1 MVSASFTSLILT
13 PSSLK
18 RSAFSIMNFSL
29 SFRLSPNRDQATD
42 NSSIAAIGL
51 AAQSTTALLNS
62 SVAFWASLDL
72 LIYLETNTII
82 AVIAADKPNVKVAN
96 NACAATVETP
106 RAVANPLVAVASN
119 VLALATVTR
128 IKGES
133 LFNICSTC

>member
-1 MVSASFTSLILT
+1 
-13 PSSLK
+13 
-18 RSAFSIMNFSL
+18 MNFSL

-106 RAVANPLVAVASN
+106 RAAANPLVAVASN
-119 VLALATVTR
+119 VLALATTTR
-128 IKGES
+128 VKAES
-133 LFNICSTC
+133 LFNICSIC